1 MAFTNEQHR
10 ERYAQDEEHRKQKLA
25 DNRAWRTAHRDALNA
40 AWSEKW
46 RTDAAFRERKAAA
59 RRLSKYGLDAQ
70 TYERMLAEQNGVCAY
85 CHKPARRL
93 VVDHCHVT
101 GVVRAL
107 LCDRCNM
114 GSGHFGDEP
123 EPMRR
128 AADNIERSRGV
139 REANLRIVA
148 RIPTAAFKLAF
159 GNITGKE
166 CESANMSASVDMRRS
181 KGRRRDNPR
190 SNARGRRK
198 RLRTRSL

>member
-10 ERYAQDEEHRKQKLA
+10 ERYAQDEAHRKRKLA
-25 DNRAWRTAHRDALNA
+25 DNRAWRTEHRDALNA

-59 RRLSKYGLDAQ
+59 RRLRKYGLDAEG
-70 TYERMLAEQNGVCAY
+70 YERMLDEQGGLCAY

-93 VVDHCHVT
+93 VVDHCHAT

-114 GSGHFGDEP
+114 GVGHLEDDP
-123 EPMRR
+123 DRMRR
-128 AADNIERSRGV
+128 AIDRIERSRGI

-148 RIPTAAFKLAF
+148 RIPTAAFKLTFADTREK
-159 GNITGKE
+159 GPG
-166 CESANMSASVDMRRS
+166 SRVPASRRLRQA
-181 KGRRRDNPR
+181 KVGT
-190 SNARGRRK
+190 ARGRRQ
-198 RLRTRSL
+198 RDGSSPTARTARRTT